1 MAALAADAALLRGYG
16 VRGVRGVLERGV
28 ALGERAAVR
37 RRAIVLAEALEVR
50 GVRAGLEGD
59 AVVIEGRALL
69 DRWVEDARLLY
80 IGRGG

>member
-1 MAALAADAALLRGYG
+1 M
-16 VRGVRGVLERGV
+16 RGVLERGR
-28 ALGERAAVR
+28 ALGERAAAR
-37 RRAIVLAEALEVR
+37 RREIVLAEALEVP
-50 GVRAGLEGD
+50 GVRAVVEGD

>member
-1 MAALAADAALLRGYG
+1 M
-16 VRGVRGVLERGV
+16 RGVRGVLERGV